1 MPLMFIQKGGC
12 SLSIQLSIQ
21 QLSKI
26 YATGDGVKD
35 FSLDIEEG
43 ELVTLLGPSGCGKST
58 VLRSV
63 GGFIEPSGGSIHIG
77 GKIVNHL
84 PPEKRPS
91 AMVFQSYNLWPHMT
105 VFDNLAFSLK
115 LKKMKK
121 TQIKEKVEWALTLV
135 QLLGSERK
143 YPMELSGGQQQR
155 IALARALLLEP
166 KILLLDEPFSALD
179 AKLRHELRE
188 ELREIQAKQNLTM
201 LFVTHDQEE
210 ALSISDRI
218 VVMNKGN
225 VEQIATPQEIYNY
238 PSSIF
243 VAQFIGKMNFL
254 QGMATAGKISIGTLA
269 YPNLD
274 RYIGEVTIAVR
285 PEDVV
290 IANGIS
296 DGMEARIEKM
306 MMLGHYVELSLHT
319 VSGKIKMFIDRNEMS
334 QFQVHDDLMIRF
346 ATIQAFPKDNKAKK
360 VGIALHTNKT
370 MEKRNHVYEKI

>member
-135 QLLGSERK
+135 QLLGSEKK

-254 QGMATAGKISIGTLA
+254 QGMATAEKISIGTLA

-319 VSGKIKMFIDRNEMS
+319 VSGKIKN
-334 QFQVHDDLMIRF
+334 
-346 ATIQAFPKDNKAKK
+346 
-360 VGIALHTNKT
+360 
-370 MEKRNHVYEKI
+370 VYRP